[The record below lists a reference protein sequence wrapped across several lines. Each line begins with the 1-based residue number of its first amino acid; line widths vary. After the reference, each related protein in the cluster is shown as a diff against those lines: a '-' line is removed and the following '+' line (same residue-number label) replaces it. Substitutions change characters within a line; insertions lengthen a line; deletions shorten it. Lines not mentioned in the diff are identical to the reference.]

1 MIYKPPIN
9 NLKTR
14 ECAMVKIQQIPF
26 MKECSRTDTMKQN
39 KISAS
44 VKYHFLLA
52 ISATL
57 DVVNIEAK
65 TATVYLF
72 SSHKI

>member
-14 ECAMVKIQQIPF
+14 ECAMVKIQQIPL
-26 MKECSRTDTMKQN
+26 KECSRTDTMKQN

-72 SSHKI
+72 SSYKI